1 MEAHPLPL
9 LPSEIRLR
17 NLFHQS
23 AGPSF
28 LANFRCVR
36 NSIRRNK
43 SSPECNSFDKM
54 WQPLEWMK
62 PAQPATFAATL
73 NFGSKIFKSGDE
85 KTFRETS
92 SAAMIYWRNLWNQ
105 RLVPWPGGWTVPKSM
120 KWSNI
125 SVDRRAKD
133 FPMERPPLFQRAEP
147 KDVCDED
154 QQTMKHQPV
163 SQFSR
168 WAISNINVLTMVSS
182 RCSLKRLFQNVP
194 EWQRVVK
201 C

>member
-105 RLVPWPGGWTVPKSM
+105 RLVPWPGGLDCSKVNEVVKHFRWQTGQRFSHGTAPAVPAS
-120 KWSNI
+120 
-125 SVDRRAKD
+125 RAKGCLRRG
-133 FPMERPPLFQRAEP
+133 PTNNETSTIS
-147 KDVCDED
+147 K
-154 QQTMKHQPV
+154 
-163 SQFSR
+163 SQ
-168 WAISNINVLTMVSS
+168 WY
-182 RCSLKRLFQNVP
+182 
-194 EWQRVVK
+194 
-201 C
+201 